1 MFQVFSNNHKE
12 KGFSL
17 IEILVSTTI
26 LSFMMA
32 SIYTMVDQ
40 NAKTNRT
47 VTIEDRDFLAGH
59 IALNKVEEDLS
70 QIYSSLYYA
79 GRKRPRPDDPP
90 QDAEQQVTNA
100 FFPFNTIIDVPAPQI
115 DAEDKSSLIFLSSSG
130 RRKYEDQKQS
140 HFQWIR
146 YSVKSREKNPD
157 SEIPQADFQL
167 TRQSISE
174 DIYSNAQDWDK
185 ERVQVVLDNVKDFS
199 IEYWDSKRK
208 KFVESPKEL
217 DVDERLAPHG
227 FQVKVVWLDRNGF
240 ELSAIK
246 VVRPLWPAFDT
257 LKDELERRPKTDTT
271 KTGEPNNP
279 QFQPDDEDG
288 DGFDN

>member
-1 MFQVFSNNHKE
+1 MSQAFNKHQQR
-12 KGFSL
+12 GFSL

-47 VTIEDRDFLAGH
+47 VTVEDRDFLAGH

-90 QDAEQQVTNA
+90 QDQEQQATNA
-100 FFPFNTIIDVPAPQI
+100 LFPYNTIVDVPAPII
-115 DAEDKSSLIFLSSSG
+115 DSEDKSSIIFLSSSG
-130 RRKYEDQKQS
+130 RRKFEDQKQS
-140 HFQWIR
+140 HFLWIK
-146 YSVKSREKNPD
+146 YSIKSREKEADN
-157 SEIPQADFQL
+157 ELPQGDYQL
-167 TRQSISE
+167 VRQTIAE
-174 DIYSNAQDWDK
+174 NIYSPNQGWDK
-185 ERVQVVLDNVKDFS
+185 EREQVVLDNVKGFV
-199 IEYWDSKRK
+199 IEYWDTKRK

-217 DVDERLAPHG
+217 DVDERLAPKG
-227 FQVKVVWLDRNGF
+227 FQVKVNWLDRNGY

-246 VVRPLWPAFDT
+246 VIRPLWPAFDT
-257 LKDELERRPKTDTT
+257 LKDELERRPKVDPN
-271 KTGEPNNP
+271 KGADPNNP
-279 QFQPDDEDG
+279 RFQPDDEEG